1 MEKWNTYADMLRSV
15 VKADENPHA
24 LNFYED
30 DQWHSISRQQALQ
43 EIREV
48 ALGLVN
54 LGVKRGD
61 CVGIMALPSPHWTIA
76 NFAIAMAGGIT
87 VPIFP
92 NIAEDNFIFEVK
104 QTGVK
109 IFFVDRTK
117 PIPTFD
123 KHEDLFIHVIE
134 LEDLGSDPRAIK
146 YSDLLEQGRAL
157 HAERPHFYTE
167 LTHSQRPDDLAAI
180 IYTSATT
187 GQPKGVELTHYN
199 MVHHLQEHSFPLD
212 SKTRY
217 LSILPLAHILGLS
230 VNNIVFSGLGSIYY
244 FNDPKNIGVICRDL
258 HPTMMVVVPRLI
270 ERVYAKMLSAVQSAG
285 YLKRHLGQWAFDLA
299 NQEEDS
305 LIKHIVHPIVD
316 KIVYS
321 HLRDA
326 LGGKIEALI
335 SGGAPLNPHLN
346 HFFQDIG
353 VPIYEGWGL
362 TEACPVTVNSHT
374 NNKIGTVGQ
383 PFSSFE
389 LKISPEGE
397 VLVRGSGVMRGY
409 HKNPEATAAAL
420 DSEGWL
426 HTGDKGELDED
437 GFLTLHGRFKE
448 MYKTSTGEWVS
459 PVPIEQEICKAPLI
473 ELALVIAEG
482 RKFASCLLFPNREIL
497 DGLKETHGA
506 SHLTD
511 EDFLNSDFV
520 KGEMNRLFEHLN
532 KNLNQWEQ
540 VHAYRFIPHPP
551 SIEEGE
557 ITPSLKLRRD
567 VVTKKY
573 QHLIDAMYPE
583 AAKV

>member
-1 MEKWNTYADMLRSV
+1 MERWNTYADMLRSV
-15 VKADENPHA
+15 VKAEENPHA
-24 LNFYED
+24 LNYFD
-30 DQWHSISRQQALQ
+30 GNHWQSISRQQALQ
-43 EIREV
+43 EIREL
-48 ALGLVN
+48 ALGLVSI
-54 LGVKRGD
+54 GIKRGD

-76 NFAIAMAGGIT
+76 NFAIAMAGGVT
-87 VPIFP
+87 VPLFP
-92 NIAEDNFIFEVK
+92 NIAEENFIFEVK

-109 IFFVDRTK
+109 TFFVDHSK
-117 PIPTFD
+117 PNPTFD
-123 KHEDLFIHVIE
+123 KHRDLFTNVIE
-134 LEDLGSDPRAIK
+134 LEDNGH
-146 YSDLLEQGRAL
+146 EQRTTSYTQLRDKGRAL
-157 HAERPHFYTE
+157 HNEKPHLYTE
-167 LTHSQRPDDLAAI
+167 LTHSQRPEDLAAI

-199 MVHHLQEHSFPLD
+199 MVHHLQDHNFPLN
-212 SKTRY
+212 SQTKY

-230 VNNIVFSGLGSIYY
+230 VNNVVFSGLVSIYY
-244 FNDPKNIGVICRDL
+244 FNDPKNIGVVCREL
-258 HPTMMVVVPRLI
+258 HPTMIVVVPRLL
-270 ERVYAKMLSAVQSAG
+270 ERVYAKMLGAVQTAG

-305 LIKHIVHPIVD
+305 LLKHIVHPIVD

-346 HFFQDIG
+346 HFYQEIG

-362 TEACPVTVNSHT
+362 TEACPVTVNSQN

-383 PFSSFE
+383 PFKSFE

-426 HTGDKGELDED
+426 HTGDKGELDEE

-473 ELALVIAEG
+473 ELALIIAEG
-482 RKFASCLLFPNREIL
+482 RKFASCLLFPNKEVL
-497 DGLKETHGA
+497 DSLKETHNA
-506 SHLTD
+506 LQLTD
-511 EDFLNSDFV
+511 EEFLNSDFV
-520 KGEMNRLFEHLN
+520 KGEMNRLFEQLN
-532 KNLNQWEQ
+532 SHLNQWEK
-540 VHAYRFIPHPP
+540 VHAYRFVPHPP

-557 ITPSLKLRRD
+557 ITPSLKLRRE
-567 VVTKKY
+567 VVIKKY

-583 AAKV
+583 AAQV

>member
-1 MEKWNTYADMLRSV
+1 MDRWNTYADMLRSV
-15 VKADENPHA
+15 VKAEENAHA
-24 LNFYED
+24 LNYFENN
-30 DQWHSISRQQALQ
+30 QWHSISRQRSLQ
-43 EIREV
+43 EIREL
-48 ALGLVN
+48 ALGLVSI
-54 LGVKRGD
+54 GVKRGD
-61 CVGIMALPSPHWTIA
+61 CVGIMAQPSPRWTIA
-76 NFAIAMAGGIT
+76 NFAIAMAGGVL
-87 VPIFP
+87 VPVFP
-92 NIAEDNFIFEVK
+92 NISEENFIFETK
-104 QTGVK
+104 QTGVRT
-109 IFFVDRTK
+109 FFVDRNK
-117 PIPTFD
+117 PNPVFD
-123 KHEDLFIHVIE
+123 KHRDLFANVIE
-134 LEDLGSDPRAIK
+134 LADLEQEPNALT
-146 YSDLLEQGRAL
+146 YSQLLERGRQL
-157 HAERPHFYTE
+157 NIEKPHLYTE

-199 MVHHLQEHSFPLD
+199 MVHHLQDHSFPLN
-212 SKTRY
+212 SQTRY

-244 FNDPKNIGVICRDL
+244 FNDPKNIGLVCRDL
-258 HPTMMVVVPRLI
+258 HPTMIVVVPRLL
-270 ERVYAKMLSAVQSAG
+270 ERVYAKMLTAVQNAG

-305 LIKHIVHPIVD
+305 LLKHIIHPIVD

-346 HFFQDIG
+346 HFYQEIG

-362 TEACPVTVNSHT
+362 TEACPVTVNSLGH
-374 NNKIGTVGQ
+374 NKLGSVGI
-383 PFSSFE
+383 PFKSFE
-389 LKISPEGE
+389 IKISPEGE
-397 VLVRGSGVMRGY
+397 VLVKGSGVMRGY
-409 HKNPEATAAAL
+409 HKNPEATAAAI

-426 HTGDKGELDED
+426 HTGDKGELDEN
-437 GFLTLHGRFKE
+437 GYLTLHGRFKE

-482 RKFASCLLFPNREIL
+482 KKFASCLLFPNKEVL
-497 DGLKETHGA
+497 DDLKITHGA
-506 SHLTD
+506 SQLSD

-520 KGEMNRLFEHLN
+520 KGEMVRLFDQLN
-532 KNLNQWEQ
+532 RHLNQWEQ
-540 VHAYRFIPHPP
+540 IHAYRFIPHPP

-567 VVTKKY
+567 VVMKKY

-583 AAKV
+583 AAVV